1 MKGVLIFGGTTE
13 GRSIA
18 EYLGENGVKVHYC
31 VFTEYGR
38 SLMDENENIEVSSG
52 RLGMDGMCGLMREYP
67 LVIDATHPYAVN
79 VTEHIIE
86 ACSRTGS
93 EYVRVV
99 RPEGYRTEGLR
110 IFPDIDSAVEYL
122 KEKEGNILVTTGSK
136 DISKY
141 APMKDRVFARVLS
154 NEDSLKKCIDAGLE
168 GKNIICMQGPFTEE
182 LNYGMLK
189 QFNAKY
195 IVTKDSGQPG
205 GFGEKI
211 RAANRAGAEVILIG
225 RPVEEKGMTIGEVS
239 SMLSNRFGID
249 AAQIDQDQKAV
260 TISIVGVGMGT
271 PDGMTVE
278 ARNAICSADLIVG
291 AKRMVES
298 AGVSGKDILE
308 EFQAERIFAHL
319 SDHREYRSVAILVSG
334 DVGFYSAA
342 KKLLNSTDIKQY
354 NVKVI
359 CGISSMVYL
368 CGKLG
373 ISWDD
378 VRPVSAHGR
387 DVNIIGEVRR
397 NHKIFSLLQGSKSV
411 KDICARLSEYGMDE
425 VIVTIGQ
432 DLGSEKERI
441 FSGHPSEVMGMAD
454 SELCVAL
461 IVNPHNDSALPIG
474 ISDDDLIRGD
484 APMTK
489 SEVRTLSI
497 SKLRLSEDSIAYDVG
512 AGTGSVSIEMA
523 LVSFSGKVYAVEKE
537 EEAVSLIEQNRRKFK
552 ADNIV
557 TVKGYAPEA
566 LIDLPA
572 PTHVFIG
579 GSSGNLR
586 QIIEVVI
593 KKNLNVRIVVN
604 SVTLETLSETME
616 CIKDL
621 DLIEEDT
628 VCVNVS
634 KGRKVGRY
642 HLMTAQNP
650 VYITTCRGKGS

>member
-1 MKGVLIFGGTTE
+1 MRGVLIFGGTTE

-18 EYLGENGVKVHYC
+18 EHLSENGIKVHYC

-38 SLMDENENIEVSSG
+38 SMIDENENIDISSG
-52 RLGMDGMCGLMREYP
+52 RLGMEGMCSLMLEYP

-99 RPEGYRTEGLR
+99 RPEGYRAEGLR
-110 IFPDIDSAVEYL
+110 IFQDIDSAVGYL
-122 KEKEGNILVTTGSK
+122 NGKEGNILVTTGSK

-141 APMKDRVFARVLS
+141 VSMKDRVFARVLP
-154 NEDSLKKCIDAGLE
+154 NEESLKKCMDAGLE

-189 QFNAKY
+189 QFDAKY
-195 IVTKDSGQPG
+195 MVTKDSGQPG

-211 RAANRAGAEVILIG
+211 RAASRAGAEVILIG
-225 RPVEEKGMTIGEVS
+225 RPVEERGMAIDEVL
-239 SMLSNRFGID
+239 SMLSDRFDIG
-249 AAQIDQDQKAV
+249 AVHLAQNQKAV
-260 TISIVGVGMGT
+260 ILSIVGVGMGT
-271 PDGMTVE
+271 PKGMTVE
-278 ARNAICSADLIVG
+278 ARDAIYSADLIVG

-298 AGVSGKDILE
+298 AGISGKDILE
-308 EFQAERIFAHL
+308 EFQAEKIFAYL

-342 KKLLNSTDIKQY
+342 KKLLNSADIKQY
-354 NVKVI
+354 EVNVI

-373 ISWDD
+373 IPWDD
-378 VRPVSAHGR
+378 VRSVSAHGR
-387 DVNIIGEVRR
+387 DLNIIGEIRR

-425 VIVTIGQ
+425 VMVTIGQ

-441 FSGHPSEVMGMAD
+441 FSGHPSDVIGMVD

-461 IVNPHNDSALPIG
+461 IMNPNGDNTLPIG
-474 ISDDDLIRGD
+474 ISDDELIRGD

-489 SEVRTLSI
+489 SEVRALSV
-497 SKLRLSEDSIAYDVG
+497 SKLKLCEDSIVYDVG

-523 LVSFSGKVYAVEKE
+523 LVSFSGKIYAVEKE
-537 EEAVSLIEQNRRKFK
+537 EEAASLIEQNRRKFK

-557 TVKGYAPEA
+557 IVKGYAPEA
-566 LIDLPA
+566 LMDLPA

-579 GSSGNLR
+579 GSSGNLK
-586 QIIEVVI
+586 QIIEVV
-593 KKNLNVRIVVN
+593 KNKNPHVRIVVN

-616 CIKDL
+616 CIRDL

-628 VCVNVS
+628 VCVNIS
-634 KGRKVGRY
+634 KGRNVGRY

-650 VYITTCRGKGS
+650 VHIITCRGK